1 MDRSK
6 QTTDEIRNDARNAAE
21 AVLEAYWASR
31 SIPIDPVKIARS
43 MGLSVFEA
51 QLGED
56 TWGMII
62 ADEGGTANIYLDE
75 DQAPTRARF
84 SCAHELGH
92 YVDHQCD
99 LEPSTGYEDKR
110 STAGI
115 GEPSEVYAN
124 EFAGALLSPEAEL
137 RDLVGQGLD
146 TFEIASAFLVSPA
159 SIDYRRKLLGI

>member
-1 MDRSK
+1 MARRS
-6 QTTDEIRNDARNAAE
+6 QTVDEIRRDARSAAE
-21 AVLEAYWASR
+21 DVLKAYWEHR
-31 SIPIDPVKIARS
+31 EIPVDPVKIARS

-75 DQAPTRARF
+75 DQPPTRARF

-92 YVDHQCD
+92 YVDHKCE
-99 LEPSTGYEDKR
+99 LEPSMGYEDKR
-110 STAGI
+110 SAAGA
-115 GEPSEVYAN
+115 GQPSEIYAN

-137 RDLVGQGLD
+137 RELVDSGFE
-146 TFEIASAFLVSPA
+146 TFEIARTFHVSPA
-159 SIDYRRKLLGI
+159 SIAYRRQLLNI

>member
-1 MDRSK
+1 MDRRT
-6 QTTDEIRNDARNAAE
+6 QTVDEIRSDARNAAE
-21 AVLEAYWASR
+21 AVLEAYWPSR
-31 SIPIDPVKIARS
+31 AIPVDPVRIARS

-62 ADEGGTANIYLDE
+62 ADQGGSANIYLDE
-75 DQAPTRARF
+75 DQPPTRARF

-110 STAGI
+110 STAGA
-115 GEPSEVYAN
+115 GQPSEVYAN
-124 EFAGALLSPEAEL
+124 EFAGALLSPEPEL
-137 RDLVGQGLD
+137 RELVEQGLD
-146 TFEIASAFLVSPA
+146 TFELARAFRVSPA
-159 SIDYRRKLLGI
+159 SIAYRRQRLAV

>member
-1 MDRSK
+1 MDRSR
-6 QTTDEIRNDARNAAE
+6 QSIDEIRNDARNAAE
-21 AVLEAYWASR
+21 AVLEAYWTSR
-31 SIPIDPVKIARS
+31 AIPIDPVTIARS
-43 MGLSVFEA
+43 MGLSVFKA

-75 DQAPTRARF
+75 DQSPTRARF

-115 GEPSEVYAN
+115 GQPHEVYAN
-124 EFAGALLSPEAEL
+124 EFAGALLSPEEEL
-137 RDLVGQGLD
+137 RSFVEQGLD
-146 TFEIASAFLVSPA
+146 TFEIARTFHVSPA
-159 SIDYRRKLLGI
+159 SVDYRRRLLGI

>member
-1 MDRSK
+1 MDRRT
-6 QTTDEIRNDARNAAE
+6 QTVDEIRSDARNAAE
-21 AVLEAYWASR
+21 AVLEAYWPSR
-31 SIPIDPVKIARS
+31 TIPVDPVRIARL

-62 ADEGGTANIYLDE
+62 ADQGGSANIYLDE
-75 DQAPTRARF
+75 DQPPTRARF

-110 STAGI
+110 STAGA
-115 GEPSEVYAN
+115 GQPSEVYAN
-124 EFAGALLSPEAEL
+124 EFAGALLSLEPEL
-137 RDLVGQGLD
+137 RELVEQGLD
-146 TFEIASAFLVSPA
+146 TFELARAFRVSPA
-159 SIDYRRKLLGI
+159 SIAYRRQLLAV

>member
-6 QTTDEIRNDARNAAE
+6 QSVDTIRDDARNAAE
-21 AVLEAYWASR
+21 AILETYWTSR
-31 SIPIDPVKIARS
+31 TIPVDPVKIARL

-51 QLGED
+51 HLGED

-75 DQAPTRARF
+75 DQSPTRARF

-115 GEPSEVYAN
+115 GQPSEVYAN
-124 EFAGALLSPEAEL
+124 EFAGALLSPELEL
-137 RDLVGQGLD
+137 RDLVDQGLD
-146 TFEIASAFLVSPA
+146 TFEIARAFHVSPA